1 MMVVTGPPPDG
12 DVNRGN
18 AITIIMWVEFS
29 IALVLILSRI
39 FSRARLNRSW
49 GWDDTFMCFAMVNAT
64 AQSVLLTLS
73 VSHGTGRHEY
83 YLIEYDRMLANKF
96 NWISQGLHVM
106 STNWGKVSVTLFL
119 LRMVDRAK
127 EQRKAFYGGMVLLT
141 IVNVLCI
148 YSLYRQCDPTPLLWD
163 SSVEGTC
170 WNPSIQRSYA
180 IFQGSFSAFSDL
192 LLAIY
197 PIFILWKSRTELK
210 LKIGLGCVTAL
221 GIVAMIAAIIRTIFV
236 SLISKRD
243 DYTFHSIPLALCI
256 TTEQY
261 LIIIAASI
269 PTLGPLVNALLK
281 RTSCSSPNRC
291 SHPLSRISG
300 RPNHERSRGGR
311 NRSRSGKMILTST
324 NAQVYPLSEYKGWI
338 GPNGINGSGGSDE
351 AILPSQNIEPGCI
364 MKTME
369 IRVSSRDDD
378 RSESDISLSPESSNE
393 V

>member
-1 MMVVTGPPPDG
+1 MIVVTGPPPDG

-39 FSRARLNRSW
+39 FSRTRLNRSW
-49 GWDDTFMCFAMVNAT
+49 GWDDAFMCFAM
-64 AQSVLLTLS
+64 
-73 VSHGTGRHEY
+73 
-83 YLIEYDRMLANKF
+83 
-96 NWISQGLHVM
+96 
-106 STNWGKVSVTLFL
+106 
-119 LRMVDRAK
+119 
-127 EQRKAFYGGMVLLT
+127 
-141 IVNVLCI
+141 
-148 YSLYRQCDPTPLLWD
+148 
-163 SSVEGTC
+163 
-170 WNPSIQRSYA
+170 
-180 IFQGSFSAFSDL
+180 
-192 LLAIY
+192 
-197 PIFILWKSRTELK
+197 
-210 LKIGLGCVTAL
+210 
-221 GIVAMIAAIIRTIFV
+221 
-236 SLISKRD
+236 
-243 DYTFHSIPLALCI
+243 
-256 TTEQY
+256 QY

-281 RTSCSSPNRC
+281 RTSSSSPYRSN
-291 SHPLSRISG
+291 HPLSRISG

-369 IRVSSRDDD
+369 IRVSSRGDD
-378 RSESDISLSPESSNE
+378 RSESDISLSPELSNE